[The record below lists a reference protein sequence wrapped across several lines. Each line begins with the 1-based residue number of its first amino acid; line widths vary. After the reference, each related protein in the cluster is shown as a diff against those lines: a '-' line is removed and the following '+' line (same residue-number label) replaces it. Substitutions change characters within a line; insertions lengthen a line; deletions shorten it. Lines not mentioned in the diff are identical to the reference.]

1 LPTAAKTSWTGDP
14 DASLTPSVIVSQAI
28 GRVMLAAELGYH
40 MRRRQQLLE
49 IEQDDELVLA
59 VGAHYP
65 FARSLAAVAELNA
78 RLGIG
83 GRRFTR
89 AESPEEIDLGLRIGG
104 LPGVQLDLGVGTAA
118 WPGERGAGAPDVRG
132 FLILRTAFETARCEY
147 GPEDY
152 DGFEDAD
159 GCNDPDNDRD
169 GIADGEDACPN
180 DPEDYD
186 GFEDGDGCPDPDND
200 ADGIPDARD
209 LCPEQSEDLD
219 GFQDQDGCPDPDND
233 GDGIPDGSDR
243 CKLDPEDHDGFED
256 EDGCPEPGPGRPTVT
271 VSGSRLLMSDRI
283 YFEDEADTIRAVSTV
298 ALDALAATLKSLP
311 GHPRL
316 RVEGH
321 TDDSGNPQYNIDLS
335 YRRARA
341 VVAYLRAQGVDPN
354 QLEYVGRGSSQPI
367 APNDSADGRALNR
380 RVEFVLVDR

>member
-1 LPTAAKTSWTGDP
+1 MPTPVPIEHARRSLFAAASGRRWLALGASVLCCLACPHARAQRLDLSTFAPPPSDAATFTIAAPSAPPHGTIEIGLFTDYAHRLLDRTIDCAGLIDPACTAGRAAATIKVPHLAESALLLNIGLFDALTLGAALPVSLTQVDAHGATMQAGLSDLSLALKATMLGVGPTRVAFQLQLSLPTAAKTSWTGDP

-169 GIADGEDACPN
+169 GI
-180 DPEDYD
+180 
-186 GFEDGDGCPDPDND
+186 
-200 ADGIPDARD
+200 
-209 LCPEQSEDLD
+209 
-219 GFQDQDGCPDPDND
+219 
-233 GDGIPDGSDR
+233 
-243 CKLDPEDHDGFED
+243 
-256 EDGCPEPGPGRPTVT
+256 
-271 VSGSRLLMSDRI
+271 
-283 YFEDEADTIRAVSTV
+283 
-298 ALDALAATLKSLP
+298 
-311 GHPRL
+311 
-316 RVEGH
+316 
-321 TDDSGNPQYNIDLS
+321 
-335 YRRARA
+335 
-341 VVAYLRAQGVDPN
+341 
-354 QLEYVGRGSSQPI
+354 
-367 APNDSADGRALNR
+367 
-380 RVEFVLVDR
+380 